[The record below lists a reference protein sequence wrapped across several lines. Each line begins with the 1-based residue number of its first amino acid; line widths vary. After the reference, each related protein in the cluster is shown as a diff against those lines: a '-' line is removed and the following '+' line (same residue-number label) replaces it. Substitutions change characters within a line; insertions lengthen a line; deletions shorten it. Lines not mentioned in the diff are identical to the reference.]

1 MEEKMTKKEKCRHC
15 FPDLTRGKGGLKAV
29 YKCMKTEEIIEKD
42 SICEN
47 CESFSS
53 RYIEYPIK
61 VSAINTEHFNTEG
74 LYSKRVGEIVKV
86 RPCGKEY
93 EGKTFL
99 GILLGDLIVSPHIS
113 HDNKTN
119 ELNIGAMTNPAI
131 FVPELKKIIYGYE
144 SWWATITN
152 KDDLSGLN
160 ISDEDIENTWY
171 VKLLKTM
178 YDKNNKQS

>member
-1 MEEKMTKKEKCRHC
+1 MEKMTKMDKCRFC
-15 FPDLTRGKGGLKAV
+15 FPDIKRVGNETKLFYNCSKKG
-29 YKCMKTEEIIEKD
+29 EFNDE
-42 SICEN
+42 SFCEG

-53 RYIEYPIK
+53 RYIEYPIE
-61 VSAINTEHFNTEG
+61 VSAINTEHFNTDG
-74 LYSKRVGEIVKV
+74 LYSKRVGEIVKI

-99 GILLGDLIVSPHIS
+99 GILLGDLIISPHIS

-144 SWWATITN
+144 SWWGTITN
-152 KDDLSGLN
+152 KDDLLDLN

-171 VKLLKTM
+171 VQLLKSMIDT
-178 YDKNNKQS
+178 KEKQS